1 MDEKIATKP
10 KLIKTQNKWYIYF
23 SVRDPRTGKLVP
35 KRIEKGFR
43 ACKTINEKYT
53 HAKKLINE
61 YTQKLENGW
70 VPWRDPDSIYE
81 DEINYRH
88 ENVKYSHKRKSNNTI
103 RRLLSNYLSERKQVL
118 KRKSYQTYQ
127 SKFRLF
133 NKFLEQNNY
142 ANFDITTINN
152 SIIIKFFKEL
162 IKKGLDRTTVNN
174 YKINISAFFN
184 NIIDQKI
191 ITKNPVH
198 NIPKAPKTKDEAPL
212 PILPNDLQELLTRIQ
227 EKDTQLYLACLM
239 EYFCAVRPGN
249 ELRQLRIKHLNFWAG
264 TITIPVLAGKM
275 RERVINIPEQFLKI
289 LTSNYKL
296 HNYPKEYYV
305 FGKERKPGETPIGIN
320 NLRVRFN
327 AIRDELGL
335 CKDYKLYSLKHTGAG
350 LLLDTGNI
358 TIRDL
363 QEHLGHTNINSTYQY
378 IKKYR
383 GMTTEKIKH
392 NFPDPFSGF
401 NIKSED

>member
-1 MDEKIATKP
+1 M
-10 KLIKTQNKWYIYF
+10 
-23 SVRDPRTGKLVP
+23 
-35 KRIEKGFR
+35 
-43 ACKTINEKYT
+43 
-53 HAKKLINE
+53 
-61 YTQKLENGW
+61 
-70 VPWRDPDSIYE
+70 
-81 DEINYRH
+81 
-88 ENVKYSHKRKSNNTI
+88 
-103 RRLLSNYLSERKQVL
+103 SERKQVL

-142 ANFDITTINN
+142 ANFDITAINN

-249 ELRQLRIKHLNFWAG
+249 ELRQL
-264 TITIPVLAGKM
+264 
-275 RERVINIPEQFLKI
+275 QFQ
-289 LTSNYKL
+289 S
-296 HNYPKEYYV
+296 
-305 FGKERKPGETPIGIN
+305 
-320 NLRVRFN
+320 
-327 AIRDELGL
+327 
-335 CKDYKLYSLKHTGAG
+335 
-350 LLLDTGNI
+350 
-358 TIRDL
+358 
-363 QEHLGHTNINSTYQY
+363 
-378 IKKYR
+378 
-383 GMTTEKIKH
+383 
-392 NFPDPFSGF
+392 
-401 NIKSED
+401 

>member
-43 ACKTINEKYT
+43 ACKTISEKYT

-142 ANFDITTINN
+142 ANFDITAINK

-174 YKINISAFFN
+174 YKIN
-184 NIIDQKI
+184 
-191 ITKNPVH
+191 T
-198 NIPKAPKTKDEAPL
+198 
-212 PILPNDLQELLTRIQ
+212 
-227 EKDTQLYLACLM
+227 
-239 EYFCAVRPGN
+239 
-249 ELRQLRIKHLNFWAG
+249 
-264 TITIPVLAGKM
+264 
-275 RERVINIPEQFLKI
+275 
-289 LTSNYKL
+289 
-296 HNYPKEYYV
+296 
-305 FGKERKPGETPIGIN
+305 
-320 NLRVRFN
+320 
-327 AIRDELGL
+327 
-335 CKDYKLYSLKHTGAG
+335 
-350 LLLDTGNI
+350 
-358 TIRDL
+358 
-363 QEHLGHTNINSTYQY
+363 
-378 IKKYR
+378 
-383 GMTTEKIKH
+383 
-392 NFPDPFSGF
+392 
-401 NIKSED
+401 